1 MNGFKFGRGFSLVL
15 ASGAIALALASGS
28 ANAASVV
35 HEGSILDTTVHPLD
49 FSMIYRSSDGYGG
62 GWGGA
67 RHIGGD
73 IAYNWDVG
81 ADNKLSSGDT
91 ATFNIK
97 DTLVYTTNEGGYRYD
112 VTLLNSANSILT
124 VGNALSSP
132 VGNATDFVTH
142 TIGGSLDFKI
152 EIFGNGANPLA
163 TLTDNIRFD
172 TLLEFSLVNGIRE
185 SGPGSVAMYLWGET
199 RDESYEPK
207 YPGDANDGYDFNCT
221 GSHWKC
227 KKIKNTFYGHE
238 KNMVWKLAMDGSVTA
253 VPVPAAMPLLISA
266 LVGLGFL
273 TRRRRTAA

>member
-1 MNGFKFGRGFSLVL
+1 MKGYKIGRGFGLVVGS
-15 ASGAIALALASGS
+15 AAIALALVSGS
-28 ANAASVV
+28 ANAASVL
-35 HEGSILDTTVHPLD
+35 HEGSILDTTVPPLD
-49 FSMIYRSSDGYGG
+49 FSIIYRSSDGYGG

-67 RHIGGD
+67 REIGGD
-73 IAYNWDVG
+73 IAYTWDAG
-81 ADNKLSSGDT
+81 ADNTLSSGDT

-97 DTLVYTTNEGGYRYD
+97 DTLVYTTNEGGYRFD
-112 VTLLNSANSILT
+112 VTLLNSENSVLT

-132 VGNATDFVTH
+132 VGNGTDFVTH

-152 EIFGNGANPLA
+152 DIFGSGANPLA

-199 RDESYEPK
+199 RNENYAPK

-221 GSHWKC
+221 GNYWKC
-227 KKIKNTFYGHE
+227 KKIKHAFYGSE
-238 KNMVWKLAMDGSVTA
+238 KNMVWKLALNGSVTA

-273 TRRRRTAA
+273 ARRRRTAA